1 MSPLQFFALEIHE
14 RKAYR
19 KPTGS
24 SVSVLL
30 NKVSALEHD
39 QFKQVLLYTASWLFE
54 NTWTLSHK
62 LDY

>member
-39 QFKQVLLYTASWLFE
+39 QFKQVSLYTASWLFA
-54 NTWTLSHK
+54 NT
-62 LDY
+62 